1 MTEMELSVLDG
12 LSGLLTGPGGAVLRL
27 FLAALLGGAVG
38 VERET
43 SNKPA
48 GFRTH
53 ILISLGAALFT
64 ELSIGMAYSVEGFR
78 ADPGRIAAQI
88 VTGIGFLGA
97 GTILQGKGNIVGLTT
112 AASIWVVAAIGM
124 AVGAG
129 FPLLAITTTVLAVVA
144 LRVLWRYE
152 KRLQRRVP
160 SERRLEVEMGQDPE
174 LLEAIERIGG
184 TAGAAMELIEVHR
197 IDDHYVAS
205 FRMRGTHTGREAAVR
220 ALLGKTGIH
229 RITVR

>member
-1 MTEMELSVLDG
+1 MELPVLDG
-12 LSGLLTGPGGAVLRL
+12 LFGLLAEPGGAVLRL
-27 FLAALLGGAVG
+27 LLAALLGGAVG

-43 SNKPA
+43 SHKPA

-53 ILISLGAALFT
+53 ILISLGAALLT
-64 ELSIGMAYSVEGFR
+64 ELSIGISFSVEGFR

-88 VTGIGFLGA
+88 VTGVGFLGA

-129 FPLLAITTTVLAVVA
+129 FPLLAITTTVVAVVA
-144 LRVLWRYE
+144 LRVLWRFE
-152 KRLQRRVP
+152 KQLARRAP
-160 SERRLEVEMGQDPE
+160 AERRLEVEMGQDPE
-174 LLEAIERIGG
+174 LLEAIEHLCE

-205 FRMRGTHTGREAAVR
+205 FRMRGTDAGREAAVR
-220 ALLGKTGIH
+220 ALLGQTGIH

>member
-1 MTEMELSVLDG
+1 MDIPLLDG
-12 LSGLLTGPGGAVLRL
+12 LFGLVAEPGGAVLRL
-27 FLAALLGGAVG
+27 LLAAILGGALG

-43 SNKPA
+43 SHKPA

-64 ELSIGMAYSVEGFR
+64 ELSIGMAISTEGFL

-88 VTGIGFLGA
+88 VTGVGFLGA

-129 FPLLAITTTVLAVVA
+129 FPLLAITTTVVAFVA
-144 LRVLWRYE
+144 LRVLWQFE
-152 KRLQRRVP
+152 KRLARRAPAERRV
-160 SERRLEVEMGQDPE
+160 EVELGQDPE
-174 LLEAIERIGG
+174 LLEAIERLGDASG
-184 TAGAAMELIEVHR
+184 TAMELIEVHR

-205 FRMRGTHTGREAAVR
+205 FRMRGTDAGREAAVR
-220 ALLGKTGIH
+220 ALIGQTGIH